1 MVALSQV
8 RGDTETP
15 LLEFTIGAALRR
27 AAENCPSNPAICSL
41 FQGGLSLDYAALDAL
56 SDQVAAALMA
66 HGVKAGDRVAIW
78 SANRWEWLAAHH
90 GAVRA
95 GAILVPVNPA
105 FRAEEVRYIL
115 ADSGAVL
122 LFCPASFRGYS
133 YLAAL
138 DAIAGTLSDLRTV
151 VQFGPERPPAGLTGW
166 DDFLA
171 LGAAVAPQAVRA
183 REAEVAFD
191 APCHLQYTSGTT
203 GRPKGAL
210 LTHHGILNNGYFVG
224 QRQRLTPDDS
234 ICLPVP
240 FFHCFGIVLGALAA
254 VTHGSEI
261 VLPGESFDPMETL
274 RAVEARRCTSL
285 YGVPMMFIA
294 MLGQADLGTLDLTS
308 LRTGAI
314 GAAPC
319 PLPTMNAIIST
330 LHMGEITVVY
340 GMTETSPISFQSR
353 ADDGTDVRVS
363 TVGAVH
369 PHVEAKVVDPVAGTT
384 VARGERGELCIR
396 GYSVMRGYWNR
407 PEATAAAIDADGWM
421 HSGDLAVMREDGYTQ
436 IVGRLKDTIIRGGEN
451 IYPREV
457 EEYLLTLP
465 DVSDAY
471 VFGVPS
477 EIYGEE
483 VCAWV
488 RLKPGSGAVAPQ
500 IQDQCKGRIATYKI
514 PRVVR
519 IVAEFPATASGKVQ
533 KFRMREMELEQRA
546 LEERRPA

>member
-1 MVALSQV
+1 M
-8 RGDTETP
+8 
-15 LLEFTIGAALRR
+15 TIGAALRR
-27 AAENCPSNPAICSL
+27 AAENFPSNPAICSI
-41 FQGGLSLDYAALDAL
+41 FQGGLALTYAALDAM
-56 SDQVAAALMA
+56 SDQVAAGLIAG
-66 HGVKAGDRVAIW
+66 GVKAGDRVAIW
-78 SANRWEWLAAHH
+78 SANRWEWLVAHH

-105 FRAEEVRYIL
+105 FRAEEARHIL

-122 LFCPASFRGYS
+122 LFSPRSFRGYS
-133 YLAAL
+133 YLSAITAL
-138 DAIAGTLSDLRTV
+138 RDVLPALRTV
-151 VQFGPERPPAGLTGW
+151 VLFGDEAIPAGMSGW

-171 LGAAVAPQAVRA
+171 SGSTVAREEIRA
-183 REAEVAFD
+183 REAEVACD

-210 LTHHGILNNGYFVG
+210 LTHRGILNNGYFVG
-224 QRQRLTPDDS
+224 LRQRLGPKDS

-254 VTHGSEI
+254 VAHGCEI
-261 VLPGESFDPMETL
+261 VLPGESFDPLETL
-274 RAVEARRCTSL
+274 KAVEGRRCTSL

-294 MLGQADLGTLDLTS
+294 MLGQPGLAALDLGA

-319 PLPTMNAIIST
+319 PLPTMNAIVDT
-330 LHMGEITVVY
+330 LNMREITVVY

-353 ADDGTDVRVS
+353 ADDGAEVRVS
-363 TVGAVH
+363 TVGAVQ
-369 PHVEAKVVDPVAGTT
+369 PHVEAKVVDPSSGATLP
-384 VARGERGELCIR
+384 RGQRGELCIR

-407 PEATAAAIDADGWM
+407 PEATAEAIDADGWM
-421 HSGDLAVMREDGYTQ
+421 HSGDLAVMRPDGYAQ

-457 EEYLLTLP
+457 EEFLLTLP
-465 DVSDAY
+465 EVSDAY

-477 EIYGEE
+477 QVYGEE

-488 RLKPGSGAVAPQ
+488 RLKPGSAAVAPQ

-533 KFRMREMELEQRA
+533 KFRMREMELEHRT

>member
-1 MVALSQV
+1 MVALSEVQ
-8 RGDTETP
+8 GETRPP
-15 LLEFTIGAALRR
+15 LLEMTIGVALRQ
-27 AAENCPSNPAICSL
+27 AAERFADNPAICSV
-41 FQGGLSLDYAALDAL
+41 FQGQRSLTYAALDAL
-56 SDQVAAALMA
+56 SDQVAGALIA

-78 SANRWEWLAAHH
+78 SANRWEWLVAHH

-105 FRAEEVRYIL
+105 FRAEEARYIL
-115 ADSGAVL
+115 ADSGASI
-122 LFCPASFRGYS
+122 LFCPPSFRGYS
-133 YLAAL
+133 CLSAL
-138 DAIAGTLSDLRTV
+138 DSISHQLPDLRTV
-151 VQFGPERPPAGLTGW
+151 VVFGEEPAPAAMTRW
-166 DDFLA
+166 QDFLA
-171 LGAAVAPQAVRA
+171 TAAAISQDDIRA
-183 REAEVAFD
+183 REAQVSFT

-210 LTHHGILNNGYFVG
+210 LTHHGILNNGHCVG
-224 QRQRLTPDDS
+224 LRQRLAPHDS

-254 VTHGSEI
+254 VTHGCEI
-261 VLPGESFDPMETL
+261 VLPGESFDPLETL
-274 RAVEARRCTSL
+274 KAVEARRCTSL

-294 MLGQADLGTLDLTS
+294 MLGQPDLAALDLSS

-330 LHMGEITVVY
+330 LNMREITVVY

-353 ADDGTDVRVS
+353 ADDSVEVRVS
-363 TVGAVH
+363 TVGAIQ
-369 PHVEAKVVDPVAGTT
+369 PHLEAKVVDPTSGAT
-384 VARGERGELCIR
+384 VPLGERGELCVR

-407 PEATAAAIDADGWM
+407 PDATAEAIDADGWM
-421 HSGDLAVMREDGYTQ
+421 HSGDLAVMRPDRYTQ

-465 DVSDAY
+465 EVSDAY

-477 EIYGEE
+477 QVYGEE

-488 RLKPGSGAVAPQ
+488 RLKPGSAAVAPQ
-500 IQDQCKGRIATYKI
+500 IQDQCRGRIATYKI